1 MINIK
6 KGAMFGLD
14 ARIALAIF
22 GALSVISGAALY
34 SAIQQSKVTSII
46 AQMDELEKSLA
57 AFMLDTGQDL
67 PIFSSTTSDMEN
79 LVTSSISGW
88 NGPYTSFS
96 PIVGSEFALSD
107 VFGAGYT
114 AHMQQC
120 KEPVGNIISV
130 SCSSCDNGTTCYN
143 WLKLANFSNELANQL
158 DIAID
163 GTAGADSGKF
173 RINWADAGKTQTRMF
188 YKMMPTLKQ

>member
-1 MINIK
+1 MK

-34 SAIQQSKVTSII
+34 SAIEQSKVTSII

-67 PIFSSTTSDMEN
+67 PIFASTTSN
-79 LVTSSISGW
+79 LEDLITSSIDGW
-88 NGPYTSFS
+88 KGPYSSLS
-96 PIVGSEFALSD
+96 PITGSEFAFGN
-107 VFGAGYT
+107 VFENGDT
-114 AHMQQC
+114 VHMQQC
-120 KEPVGNIISV
+120 KEPIGNVVSV
-130 SCSSCDNGTTCYN
+130 SCGGCDGSNTCYN
-143 WLKLANFSNELANQL
+143 WLKMGSLSNELANKL

-163 GTAGADSGKF
+163 GQAGADSGKF
-173 RINWADAGKTQTRMF
+173 RINWSDAGKTDTRIF

>member
-1 MINIK
+1 MLNK
-6 KGAMFGLD
+6 KAAMFGLD

-34 SAIQQSKVTSII
+34 SAIQQSKVIAI
-46 AQMDELEKSLA
+46 VAQMDELEKSLA

-67 PIFSSTTSDMEN
+67 SIFAVNTANMED

-88 NGPYTSFS
+88 NGPYTSLS
-96 PIVGSEFALSD
+96 PLAGSEYALENAFRDGSI
-107 VFGAGYT
+107 V
-114 AHMQQC
+114 HIQQC
-120 KEPVGNIISV
+120 KEPIGNIISAG
-130 SCSSCDNGTTCYN
+130 CSSCDGSTTCYN
-143 WLKLANFSNELANQL
+143 WLKMGDMSNELANQI